1 MLKYLKHL
9 VQLILSPGQGWTDV
23 AATRLPYREL
33 AASGLYPL
41 TALTALSVFISRI
54 YHEGLTLGH
63 LLTDAVIT
71 FVMYFL
77 GYFISTFV
85 MSVFLKPH
93 IDEGEMSEER
103 YHTFV
108 IYIIGLLEIITIIQN
123 CLPTAIAITLFLPI
137 YVAIVMWKGARYMRV
152 RRDHTGPF
160 MILSVL
166 GVLLP
171 PYILSFLFHLILPV

>member
-63 LLTDAVIT
+63 RRRHHICD
-71 FVMYFL
+71 
-77 GYFISTFV
+77 
-85 MSVFLKPH
+85 VFS
-93 IDEGEMSEER
+93 G
-103 YHTFV
+103 
-108 IYIIGLLEIITIIQN
+108 
-123 CLPTAIAITLFLPI
+123 
-137 YVAIVMWKGARYMRV
+137 
-152 RRDHTGPF
+152 
-160 MILSVL
+160 
-166 GVLLP
+166 
-171 PYILSFLFHLILPV
+171 LFHLDVCHVGLS